1 MIIILIV
8 RGFLVTKEN
17 HLALKNVRREKKH
30 SFIKLLLSY
39 RFSENDRQMKRINV
53 EMNL

>member
-1 MIIILIV
+1 MIIILID
-8 RGFLVTKEN
+8 RGFPLTKEN
-17 HLALKNVRREKKH
+17 NLALKNVRRERKH
-30 SFIKLLLSY
+30 GFIKLLLSY